1 MNIILSLAVIYGGV
15 AGGAY
20 ALQRRLQYHPDRRLA
35 EPEEFDL
42 AGFSRVAVPTRDGL
56 RLVAWQAPALR
67 GRPVIV
73 YLQGN
78 AEGLAARYER
88 FRLFHAAGFGV
99 LALGYR
105 GFSGSPGTP
114 NETGLAID
122 AEAAV
127 GFLESTGI
135 KASRIVV
142 YGELLGTGLAIH
154 LAAEGRAAAV
164 ILESPYTSAVD
175 VARRTYWFLP
185 VGLMMKDQFRSIAL
199 APRVAIPT
207 FVFHGTADAVVP
219 FSQGEAIY
227 AALGGP
233 KEFHAIAGGTHVAPL
248 TEPLWERMQGF
259 IERYASY
266 AS

>member
-1 MNIILSLAVIYGGV
+1 MNIILSLAVIYGSV

-35 EPEEFDL
+35 EPEEVGL
-42 AGFSRVAVPTRDGL
+42 AGFSRVAVPTPDGL
-56 RLVAWQAPALR
+56 RLVAWQAAAR
-67 GRPVIV
+67 GERPVIV

-78 AEGLAARYER
+78 AEGLAARHER

-105 GFSGSPGTP
+105 GFSGSAGTP
-114 NETGLAID
+114 SEAGFATD

-127 GFLESTGI
+127 SFLEAAGVQ
-135 KASRIVV
+135 ASRIVI
-142 YGELLGTGLAIH
+142 YGESLGTGLAIR
-154 LAAEGRAAAV
+154 LAAKGRATAV

-185 VGLMMKDQFRSIAL
+185 VSLLMKDQFRSIAM
-199 APRVAIPT
+199 APRVAVPA
-207 FVFHGTADAVVP
+207 FVFHGTADQVVP
-219 FSQGEAIY
+219 FAQGEAIY

-233 KEFHAIAGGTHVAPL
+233 KEFHAIAGGTHVEPL
-248 TEPLWERMQGF
+248 TEPLWDLMQGF
-259 IERYASY
+259 IKRHAPP
-266 AS
+266 AP